1 MSSRPSVRFFPRWNP
16 NTGDQIAGLIQ
27 LIHRVFLVNPAATEW
42 VEIGTH
48 RGESALIISA
58 FPSVHK
64 LYTVDST
71 LGDCIAEVEQ
81 RLANRLRENRVEIIR
96 QTSLAF
102 SKTLEPE
109 SVDVVYVDG
118 DHSYDAVSADIAAYW
133 PLIRKN
139 GFLAGHD
146 YCETHAD
153 VMFAVDEFLAAHPD
167 LKMHWFEDSSW
178 LIHKRV

>member
-1 MSSRPSVRFFPRWNP
+1 MSSRASVRFFPHWDP
-16 NTGDQIAGLIQ
+16 NTGDQVAGLIQ
-27 LIHRVFLVNPAATEW
+27 LIYQVFLVNPAAAEW

-48 RGESALIISA
+48 RGESALIISS
-58 FPSVHK
+58 FPGVHK
-64 LYTVDST
+64 LYAVDPT
-71 LGDCIAEVEQ
+71 LGDCIEEVEQ
-81 RLANRLRENRVEIIR
+81 RLANRLREKRVEIIR

-118 DHSYDAVSADIAAYW
+118 DHSYTGISSDIAAYW

-146 YCETHAD
+146 YCDKHAG
-153 VMFAVDEFLAAHPD
+153 VVRAVTEFLTAQPG
-167 LKMHWFEDSSW
+167 LTLREFEDGSW
-178 LIHKRV
+178 LIHKPA